1 MQILNFDECEH
12 ARGDCNLL
20 ALETVRLPSSV
31 HFFVMVTNNRE
42 HHLKGLQREANSL
55 ANDWMTPQNELLGA
69 RQSGRLEQNRIRH
82 RNFSD
87 IVHNSRPPQRLDLRR

>member
-1 MQILNFDECEH
+1 
-12 ARGDCNLL
+12 
-20 ALETVRLPSSV
+20 
-31 HFFVMVTNNRE
+31 MVTNNRE